1 MFYDSKNR
9 NKIENRNKTESKQ
22 MNIMKIN
29 KIYRF
34 INMNLINHRCN
45 KLQNFSK
52 YPENIRNLT
61 YLI

>member
-9 NKIENRNKTESKQ
+9 NNIEYRNKTESKRW
-22 MNIMKIN
+22 NFKKIN
-29 KIYRF
+29 KNYRF
-34 INMNLINHRCN
+34 INMNLINRRCN
-45 KLQNFSK
+45 NQQNFSK